1 MVCPFDRAQALEQ
14 RQRDQA
20 INAALAQ
27 ARARSTGQSLTH
39 CEDCDCE
46 IPEARRALGG
56 MTRCVPCQ
64 SRLEKGN
71 RR

>member
-20 INAALAQ
+20 IAAALAQ
-27 ARARSTGQSLTH
+27 VRPTGPSLTH
-39 CEDCDCE
+39 CEDCDNE
-46 IPEARRALGG
+46 IPPARQVLGG

-64 SRLEKGN
+64 TVHEGKR
-71 RR
+71 

>member
-14 RQRDQA
+14 RQREQA
-20 INAALAQ
+20 IAAQLAHK
-27 ARARSTGQSLTH
+27 RPIGPSLTH
-39 CEDCDCE
+39 CEDCDLE
-46 IPEARRALGG
+46 IPAKRQALGG

-64 SRLEKGN
+64 TKFERSD

>member
-1 MVCPFDRAQALEQ
+1 MTCPFDRAQDLEQ

-20 INAALAQ
+20 ITAALAGV
-27 ARARSTGQSLTH
+27 RSTGPSLTH
-39 CEDCDCE
+39 CDDCGSP

-64 SRLEKGN
+64 TTFEGT